1 MPERWTDYLTIFMG
15 ALALGYLVYEIDRR
29 RRKLHDVFD
38 VLDADDARLTERL
51 EAMVDSGELQPYAGA
66 MLA

>member
-1 MPERWTDYLTIFMG
+1 MPERWSDYVAIFMS

-38 VLDADDARLTERL
+38 VLDADDAHITERL
-51 EAMVDSGELQPYAGA
+51 EDMVASGELQPYTGA
-66 MLA
+66 TLA